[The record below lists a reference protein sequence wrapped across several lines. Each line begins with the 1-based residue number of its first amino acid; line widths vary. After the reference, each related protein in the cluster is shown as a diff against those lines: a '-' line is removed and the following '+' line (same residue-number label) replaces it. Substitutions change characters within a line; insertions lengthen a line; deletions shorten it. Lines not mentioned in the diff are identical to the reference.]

1 MATTVR
7 LPDSMVEDAKKLA
20 AVSMRSVPKQ
30 IEYYYMLGKISE
42 DNPDLPMSFIKEVLA
57 AKAEIEN
64 GEVTPFVFE
73 D

>member
-7 LPDSMVEDAKKLA
+7 LPDSMVEEAKKLA
-20 AVSMRSVPKQ
+20 SINMRSLPKQ
-30 IEYYYMLGKISE
+30 IEYYYMLGKIAE
-42 DNPDLPMSFIKEVLA
+42 DNPDLPMAFIKDILT
-57 AKAEIEN
+57 AKAEVEN